1 VLVDFIIC
9 GKPLF
14 TSYFRYQQVI
24 LASLAALVASAPT
37 ETKTVINVDGP
48 DGQHVQTGEPG
59 KAVSGYFT

>member
-1 VLVDFIIC
+1 M
-9 GKPLF
+9 
-14 TSYFRYQQVI
+14 
-24 LASLAALVASAPT
+24 AMSAPT

>member
-1 VLVDFIIC
+1 MLYSLRIRFHSSDI
-9 GKPLF
+9 
-14 TSYFRYQQVI
+14 FRYQQVI
-24 LASLAALVASAPT
+24 LAISLAALVASAPT

>member
-1 VLVDFIIC
+1 MLYSLRIRFHSRDI
-9 GKPLF
+9 
-14 TSYFRYQQVI
+14 FRYQQVI
-24 LASLAALVASAPT
+24 LAISLAALVASAPT